1 MSFLIMNRLAL
12 LFFGLIVS
20 YTIAAQP
27 ASNQRVEIEARGNA
41 DKMNIVPVGAE
52 GLILFSEVE
61 QGRYSF
67 TRYNT
72 DLKED
77 WAIDLAVNPALDL
90 TRYIYRD
97 KALYLLFSRYKSP
110 MYQIVK
116 LNVRAGFAA
125 KYEWGSID
133 RLEIIDFDAI
143 GNYMFIAGR
152 TNNEPVLLHTSIYA
166 KQARVLPTA
175 FRNRTEIQSL
185 EVDTLT
191 QTLHATFVSGKNRD
205 RSIIIRSFTPE
216 GQSVQTVNLA
226 TEEKNQY
233 ELLSGKVSDLNDR
246 EELVIG
252 TFGTQGP
259 IYARASTYNYFGYGG
274 GSVYQGTADYSQGVY
289 ISKLQNGQ
297 PAFTKY
303 HSFTDFKNFFRFMGG
318 KQQERME
325 SKIRKRKK
333 QGKDLRLQYRLLVHD
348 IIQRNG
354 QYIMVAEA
362 YYPEYR
368 SNNNYMY
375 PGPWGYGYGYGYGG
389 YSPYGRNTPIFD
401 GWVYTHA
408 VIAGF
413 DEQGNL
419 LWDNSFE
426 INDVKTF
433 RLQEKIKVSFDNEN
447 ILLAYNHNSEL
458 KTKVIRG
465 NEVVE
470 AKGNVPISTEYQG
483 DKVRKSYTEEI
494 EYWYGNHFLAW
505 GYQKI
510 RNGSDQQVKSRR
522 NVFYFTKVSF

>member
-1 MSFLIMNRLAL
+1 MIRIAGLGLAL
-12 LFFGLIVS
+12 LLPLFA
-20 YTIAAQP
+20 AAQS
-27 ASNQRVEIEARGNA
+27 AENQRVEIETRGNA
-41 DKMNIVPVGAE
+41 DKMHVVPVDSE
-52 GLILFSEVE
+52 GLILFSETD

-67 TRYNT
+67 TRYTT
-72 DLKED
+72 DLQQD
-77 WAIDLAVNPALDL
+77 WSIDCNVNPALDL

-110 MYQIVK
+110 IYQVVK

-133 RLEIIDFDAI
+133 RLEIIDFEAI

-152 TNNEPVLLHTSIYA
+152 TNNEPVLLHTSMYA
-166 KQARVLPTA
+166 KQARVLPAA

-185 EVDTLT
+185 EVDSVTKI
-191 QTLHATFVSGKNRD
+191 LHATFVSGKNRD

-226 TEEKNQY
+226 TDAKDSY
-233 ELLSGKVSDLNDR
+233 ELLSGKVSDLSDT

-252 TFGTQGP
+252 TYGTQGP
-259 IYARASTYNYFGYGG
+259 VYARASMYNYYGYGW
-274 GSVYQGTADYSQGVY
+274 GSMYQGSADYSQGVY

-297 PAFTKY
+297 PTFTKY
-303 HSFTDFKNFFRFMGG
+303 YSFTDFKNFFRFLGG

-325 SKIRKRKK
+325 SKIQKRKK
-333 QGKDLRLQYRLLVHD
+333 QGRDLRLQYRLLVHD
-348 IIQRNG
+348 IVQRNG
-354 QYIMVAEA
+354 QYIMIAEA

-368 SNNNYMY
+368 SNNNYLY
-375 PGPWGYGYGYGYGG
+375 PGPWGYGYGYNG
-389 YSPYGRNTPIFD
+389 YSPYGRNMPVFD

-413 DEQGNL
+413 DQQGNL

-426 INDVKTF
+426 INDVKTY
-433 RLQEKIKVSFDNEN
+433 RLKEKIKVSFDNEN
-447 ILLAYNHNSEL
+447 IMLAYNHNGEL

-470 AKGNVPISTEYQG
+470 AKGNIPISTEYQG
-483 DKVRKSYTEEI
+483 DKVRKSYTDEI

-510 RNGSDQQVKSRR
+510 RNGADEQVKSRR
-522 NVFYFTKVSF
+522 NVFYFTKVNF